1 MNQSPTTREL
11 TIRALLLGIAL
22 AIVLGAANTYLGLY
36 AGMTVSASIPAAVI
50 SMAILRGVF
59 RSGTIKENNIVQ
71 SVASA
76 GESLAAG
83 VIFTVPAILLVGA
96 WNDFEFW
103 PTTLI
108 AMTGGILGVIFMIPL
123 RRALII
129 NRKDLV
135 YPEGV
140 ACAEVLQAG
149 ESGGGGI
156 RLIAAGGLVGALLKF
171 SGAWLGAFQGT
182 VEGATNLGRRVFY
195 GGIDISAAL
204 IGVGYIVGLNVA
216 VLMFLGGF
224 IAWIL
229 FLPALGIFTPT
240 VALAGGGGGGGA
252 DVGTPLGF
260 AWDFWNSKIRY
271 VGVGAMM
278 VGAVE
283 SLWGVR
289 KGVFASLQSLR
300 NVPGAVK
307 LPPAERDIGL
317 TQLLIILLL
326 SFGATVYLYESMI
339 HMLPAA
345 VIVAAI
351 MIVVAFILV
360 ALASYIVGL
369 VGSSNSPVSG
379 MTIVGLLTTSGIVL
393 GLGLQTDQAALA
405 ILGVAGVVCCAA
417 CTSGDI
423 SQDLKTGQIIGAT
436 PYRQQ
441 WAEVIGVAATAP
453 IFAYILTLLN
463 EVYGIGTGEPGSLKA
478 PQAALFAGITN
489 ALVGKGELPFDMVI
503 AGGLIGVIFL
513 SLNPLMERIGSAF
526 RFHIMPIAVGIY
538 LPLSLSA
545 TILIGGVLRM
555 LVTRQRNARGES
567 VGEGQDGGI
576 LFSSGLIAGESLLGI
591 VVAILISQQFTA
603 PFGKLD
609 SALLGIAVLG
619 AVLWL
624 FYRAAN
630 RKASADR

>member
-1 MNQSPTTREL
+1 MNASQSTREL
-11 TIRALLLGIAL
+11 TIRSLLLGVAL
-22 AIVLGAANTYLGLY
+22 AIILGAANTYLGLY

-59 RSGTIKENNIVQ
+59 RSGTILENNIVQ

-96 WNDFEFW
+96 WHEFAFW

-108 AMTGGILGVIFMIPL
+108 ALTGGVLGVIFMIPL
-123 RRALII
+123 RRALIVE
-129 NRKDLV
+129 RDDLV

-149 ESGGGGI
+149 ETGGSGI
-156 RLIAAGGLVGALLKF
+156 RLIAVGAAVGAALKF
-171 SGAWLGAFQGT
+171 CSAWLGAFKGT
-182 VEGATNLGRRVFY
+182 VEGALAVAGRKVLY
-195 GGIDISAAL
+195 GGLDISAAL
-204 IGVGYIVGLNVA
+204 VGVGYIVGINVA
-216 VLMFLGGF
+216 VLMFVGGT
-224 IAWIL
+224 IAWLI
-229 FLPALGIFTPT
+229 FLPALGVFPDA
-240 VALAGGGGGGGA
+240 VPGSPEAEGGA
-252 DVGTPLGF
+252 LGY
-260 AWDFWNSKIRY
+260 AWSFWNAQIRY

-289 KGVFASLQSLR
+289 KGVFGSLRSLR
-300 NVPGAVK
+300 NLHGNADQPDFD
-307 LPPAERDIGL
+307 RDISMIHL
-317 TQLLIILLL
+317 MIIMLL
-326 SFGATVYLYESMI
+326 SFGATVALYDTMI
-339 HMLPAA
+339 HSLPAA
-345 VIVAAI
+345 LVVTLI
-351 MIVVAFILV
+351 MLVVTFILV

-393 GLGLQTDQAALA
+393 ALGLKTEEAALA

-423 SQDLKTGQIIGAT
+423 SQDLKTGYLIGAT

-463 EVYGIGTGEPGSLKA
+463 DAYGIGTGEPGSLKA

-489 ALVGKGELPFDMVI
+489 ALVGKGTLPYDMVI
-503 AGGLIGVIFL
+503 AGGLIGVGFL
-513 SLNPLMERIGSAF
+513 ALNPLMKRIGSAF

-538 LPLSLSA
+538 LPFSLTA
-545 TILIGGVLRM
+545 TILLGGILR
-555 LVTRQRNARGES
+555 LFVTRRRNARGETMS
-567 VGEGQDGGI
+567 EGEDGGV
-576 LFSSGLIAGESLLGI
+576 LLSSGLIAGESLVGILVAVLVSQNLGAPFERFDSNWLGI
-591 VVAILISQQFTA
+591 L
-603 PFGKLD
+603 
-609 SALLGIAVLG
+609 VLG
-619 AVLWL
+619 GVLYL
-624 FYRAAN
+624 FYRVAAQ
-630 RKASADR
+630 DRRSV

>member
-1 MNQSPTTREL
+1 MNQPATTREF
-11 TIRALLLGIAL
+11 TIRALLLGVAL
-22 AIVLGAANTYLGLY
+22 AVILGAANTYLGLY
-36 AGMTVSASIPAAVI
+36 AGLTVSASIPAAVI

-83 VIFTVPAILLVGA
+83 VIFTVPAMLLVGA
-96 WNDFEFW
+96 WNDFQFW

-108 AMTGGILGVIFMIPL
+108 AMSGGILGVIFMIPL
-123 RRALII
+123 RRALIVE
-129 NRKDLV
+129 RKDLV

-149 ESGGGGI
+149 ETGGGGI
-156 RLIAAGGLVGALLKF
+156 RLIAAGALVGALLKF
-171 SGAWLGAFQGT
+171 GGAWLGAFQGT
-182 VEGATNLGRRVFY
+182 VEGAIQAGRRVFY
-195 GGIDISAAL
+195 GGLDISAAL
-204 IGVGYIVGLNVA
+204 VGVGYIVGLNVS
-216 VLMFLGGF
+216 VLMFLGGA
-224 IAWIL
+224 IAWLL
-229 FLPALGIFTPT
+229 FLPALGVFAPAVPEV
-240 VALAGGGGGGGA
+240 VAGEGA
-252 DVGTPLGF
+252 KAVTPLTF
-260 AWDFWNSKIRY
+260 AWDFWNAQIRY

-289 KGVFASLQSLR
+289 KGVFGSIRSLR
-300 NVPGAVK
+300 NLPGTDGVP
-307 LPPAERDIGL
+307 PSERDIGL
-317 TQLLIILLL
+317 SHLLIILLL
-326 SFGATVYLYESMI
+326 SFGGTVYLYESMI
-339 HMLPAA
+339 HNLPAA
-345 VIVAAI
+345 VVVTVI
-351 MIVVAFILV
+351 MLVVAFILV

-393 GLGLQTDQAALA
+393 ALGLETEQAALA

-423 SQDLKTGQIIGAT
+423 SQDLKTGHIIGAT

-463 EVYGIGTGEPGSLKA
+463 DVYGIGTGEPGSLKA

-489 ALVGKGELPFDMVI
+489 ALVGKGELPFDMVLSG
-503 AGGLIGVIFL
+503 ALIGVGFL
-513 SLNPLMERIGSAF
+513 ALNPLMARLGSAF

-545 TILIGGVLRM
+545 TIMVGGLLRLI
-555 LVTRQRNARGES
+555 VTRKRNARGES

-591 VVAILISQQFTA
+591 IVAILVSQNLGT
-603 PFGKLD
+603 PFDKLD
-609 SALLGIAVLG
+609 SSLLGIALLG
-619 AVLWL
+619 VVIWL

-630 RKASADR
+630 QNTSSTDS

>member
-1 MNQSPTTREL
+1 MNQPANTREL
-11 TIRALLLGIAL
+11 TIRALLLGVAL
-22 AIVLGAANTYLGLY
+22 AVILGAANTYLGLY
-36 AGMTVSASIPAAVI
+36 AGLTVSASIPAAVI

-96 WNDFEFW
+96 WNEFEFW

-108 AMTGGILGVIFMIPL
+108 AATGGILGVIFMIPL
-123 RRALII
+123 RRALIVE
-129 NRKDLV
+129 RKDLV

-149 ESGGGGI
+149 ETGGGGI
-156 RLIAAGGLVGALLKF
+156 RLIALGGLVGAGLKY
-171 SGAWLGAFQGT
+171 LGARLIAFPGT
-182 VEGATNLGRRVFY
+182 VEGAMNYGRRVFY
-195 GGIDISAAL
+195 GGVDISAAL
-204 IGVGYIVGLNVA
+204 LGVGYIVGFNVSL
-216 VLMFLGGF
+216 LMFLGGF

-229 FLPALGIFTPT
+229 FLPGLGVFEPT
-240 VALAGGGGGGGA
+240 TAFAGVGGGGGA
-252 DVGTPLGF
+252 DPDTPLGF
-260 AWDFWNSKIRY
+260 AWSFWNSQIRY

-289 KGVFASLQSLR
+289 KGVFASMRSLR
-300 NVPGAVK
+300 SIPGAEK

-317 TQLLIILLL
+317 SQLLIILLI

-339 HMLPAA
+339 HTLPAA
-345 VIVAAI
+345 IVVAAI

-393 GLGLQTDQAALA
+393 GLGLQADQAALA

-463 EVYGIGTGEPGSLKA
+463 DVYGIGTGEPGSLKA

-489 ALVGKGELPFDMVI
+489 ALVGKGELPLDMVA
-503 AGGLIGVIFL
+503 AGALIGVGFL
-513 SLNPLMERIGSAF
+513 ALNPVMKRIGSAF

-545 TILIGGVLRM
+545 TILIGGLLR
-555 LVTRQRNARGES
+555 LFITRKRNRRGEN
-567 VGEGQDGGI
+567 VGEGQDGGV

-591 VVAILISQQFTA
+591 IVAIIVSQEA
-603 PFGKLD
+603 KNAGSEPFE
-609 SALLGIAVLG
+609 SAALGVILLGLVL
-619 AVLWL
+619 AL
-624 FYRAAN
+624 FYWAAN
-630 RKASADR
+630 RKPS

>member
-1 MNQSPTTREL
+1 
-11 TIRALLLGIAL
+11 IA
-22 AIVLGAANTYLGLY
+22 A
-36 AGMTVSASIPAAVI
+36 
-50 SMAILRGVF
+50 
-59 RSGTIKENNIVQ
+59 
-71 SVASA
+71 
-76 GESLAAG
+76 
-83 VIFTVPAILLVGA
+83 
-96 WNDFEFW
+96 
-103 PTTLI
+103 
-108 AMTGGILGVIFMIPL
+108 TGGILGVIFMIPL
-123 RRALII
+123 RRALIVD
-129 NRKDLV
+129 RKDLV

-171 SGAWLGAFQGT
+171 VGAWLGAFQGT
-182 VEGATNLGRRVFY
+182 VEAAMSFGRRVFY
-195 GGIDISAAL
+195 GGLDISAAL
-204 IGVGYIVGLNVA
+204 VGVGYIVGLNVSL
-216 VLMFLGGF
+216 LMFLGGF

-229 FLPALGIFTPT
+229 FLPALGIFAPAP
-240 VALAGGGGGGGA
+240 ALAGEEA
-252 DVGTPLGF
+252 VTPLSF
-260 AWDFWNSKIRY
+260 AWDFWNAKIRY

-289 KGVFASLQSLR
+289 KGVLVSMRSLR
-300 NVPGAVK
+300 NIPGAET
-307 LPPAERDIGL
+307 LPPEQRDIGL
-317 TQLLIILLL
+317 SQLLIILLI

-339 HMLPAA
+339 HTLPAA
-345 VIVAAI
+345 IVVAII

-393 GLGLQTDQAALA
+393 GLGLQTEQAALA

-463 EVYGIGTGEPGSLKA
+463 DVYGIGTGEPGSLKA

-503 AGGLIGVIFL
+503 AGGLIGAGFL
-513 SLNPLMERIGSAF
+513 ALNPLMARLGSAF

-545 TILIGGVLRM
+545 TILIGGVLR
-555 LVTRQRNARGES
+555 LVVSRNRNSRGES

-591 VVAILISQQFTA
+591 IVAILISQQIEA
-603 PFGKLD
+603 PFGRLN
-609 SALLGIAVLG
+609 SALLGLAAMGL
-619 AVLWL
+619 VLWL

-630 RKASADR
+630 RNLTDSKGA